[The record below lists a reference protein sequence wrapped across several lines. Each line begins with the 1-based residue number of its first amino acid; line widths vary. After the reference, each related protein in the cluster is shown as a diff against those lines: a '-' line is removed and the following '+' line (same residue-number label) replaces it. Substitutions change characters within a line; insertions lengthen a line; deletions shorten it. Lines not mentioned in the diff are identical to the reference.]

1 MKLYVSN
8 LSFMGFRMRVMKDLP
23 KDVGIDI
30 FIECGNDYYW
40 KHHLANCMEGRNLP
54 VSLHGPCMN
63 MDLSKTSVSDEEIQT
78 NFLWACKL
86 GSELGA
92 KDIVM
97 HPFESLCVEDAAVE
111 RERSTRRLQW
121 LARCA
126 KEHGLKLLIENV
138 PGMDKE
144 AAVFNQKQFF
154 ELFDIIPDADF
165 ILDTG
170 HAHMCGWDIP
180 KVIEDHRDCLKTYHL
195 HDNDGTADSHDFIG
209 KGTIDWSVV
218 APTICRC
225 TPDAQL
231 ILEYGKKTIDEVLED
246 IPRAKQLFCLI

>member
-8 LSFMGFRMRVMKDLP
+8 LSFMGFRMKVMKDLP

-40 KHHLANCMEGRNLP
+40 KHHLANCLKDRALP

-63 MDLSKTSVSDEEIQT
+63 MDLSKASVSDEDIQK
-78 NFLWACKL
+78 NFLWACEL
-86 GSELGA
+86 GRELGA

-97 HPFESLCVEDAAVE
+97 HPFEGLTVENAAVE

-121 LARCA
+121 LAQCA
-126 KEHGLKLLIENV
+126 KAHGLKLLIENV
-138 PGMDKE
+138 PGMNNPNT
-144 AAVFNQKQFF
+144 VFDQEQFF
-154 ELFDIIPDADF
+154 ALFDLIPDADF
-165 ILDTG
+165 ILDAG

-180 KVIEDHRDCLKTYHL
+180 KVIEDHADRLKTYHM
-195 HDNDGTADSHDFIG
+195 HDNDGTADSHDFLG
-209 KGTIDWSVV
+209 NGTIDWSVV

-231 ILEYGKKTIDEVLED
+231 ILEYSGKTIDEVLGN
-246 IPRAKQLFCLI
+246 IPEVKKLFSLI

>member
-8 LSFMGFRMRVMKDLP
+8 LSFMGFHMKVMKNIP

-40 KHHLANCMEGRNLP
+40 KHHLVNCMMGRSFP

-63 MDLSKTSVSDEEIQT
+63 MDLSKASVCDEEIQK
-78 NFLWACKL
+78 NFLWACDL
-86 GSELGA
+86 GRELGA

-97 HPFESLCVEDAAVE
+97 HPFEGPAMEEPAAE

-121 LARCA
+121 LAGCA
-126 KEHGLKLLIENV
+126 KDCGFKLLIENV
-138 PGMDKE
+138 PGIDLPY
-144 AAVFNQKQFF
+144 AIFNQKQFF
-154 ELFDIIPDADF
+154 ALFDLIPDADF

-180 KVIEDHRDCLKTYHL
+180 KVIEDHKDRLRSYHL
-195 HDNDGTADSHDFIG
+195 HDNDGTRDSHDFLG
-209 KGTIDWSVV
+209 DGTIDWTVV
-218 APTICRC
+218 VPTICRC
-225 TPDAQL
+225 TPEAQL
-231 ILEYGKKTIDEVLED
+231 ILEYSRKTIDSVLEN
-246 IPRAKQLFCLI
+246 ISMVKQLFSLV